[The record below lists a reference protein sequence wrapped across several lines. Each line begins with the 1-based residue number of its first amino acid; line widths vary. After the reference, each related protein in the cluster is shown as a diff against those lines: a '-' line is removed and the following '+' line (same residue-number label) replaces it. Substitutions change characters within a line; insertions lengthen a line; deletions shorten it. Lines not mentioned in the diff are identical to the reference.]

1 MRKLLLAI
9 LALAAIVV
17 AIGSYEKFYARKDV
31 SRMLGEARLTA
42 STKTALSLNRHLD
55 NANIEV
61 SVTDGVVTLS
71 GAVGTEIQMEL
82 AGEIVRSI
90 KGVKSVQNNLVISRG
105 LTISQESREPTL
117 GERLDDLTIEASVK
131 TALMLNTNVS
141 ARHIG
146 VDSDRG
152 HVLLTGK
159 VASPAEAELARKI
172 ADDVEGVASVE
183 FKLALEDETETETET
198 AGGKKSFVEKVDD
211 ARVVAQVRAA
221 LMVNRNLDASE
232 IEVASEGGV
241 VRLSGIIHSG
251 AEKDL
256 AQKVAEDCW
265 GVKSVENQLRIK
277 PLSETDGG

>member
-1 MRKLLLAI
+1 

-17 AIGSYEKFYARKDV
+17 AIISYEKFYARKDV

-55 NANIEV
+55 DAKIEV

-71 GAVGTEIQMEL
+71 GAVGTDIQMKL
-82 AGEIVRSI
+82 AGEIARSI
-90 KGVKSVQNNLVISRG
+90 KGVKSVQNNIVISRG
-105 LTISQESREPTL
+105 LTISQTSRESTL

-131 TALMLNTNVS
+131 TALMLNENVR

-146 VDSDRG
+146 VDSSRG

-159 VASPAEAELARKI
+159 IASPAEAELARKI
-172 ADDVEGVASVE
+172 ADDVEGVRSVE
-183 FKLALEDETETETET
+183 FKLELEEETKDES
-198 AGGKKSFVEKVDD
+198 GKKSFVEKVDD

-241 VRLSGIIHSG
+241 VRLNGIIHSG

-256 AQKVAEDCW
+256 AQKIAEDCW
-265 GVKSVENQLRIK
+265 GVESVENQLRVK
-277 PLSETDGG
+277 PLRGTDGG

>member
-9 LALAAIVV
+9 LALAAIAV
-17 AIGSYEKFYARKDV
+17 AIVSYEKFYARKDV

-61 SVTDGVVTLS
+61 SVVDGVVTLT
-71 GAVGTEIQMEL
+71 GAVGTEIQKEL

-90 KGVKSVQNNLVISRG
+90 KGVKSIQNNLVISRG
-105 LTISQESREPTL
+105 LMITQQSIEPTL

-141 ARHIG
+141 ARNIG

-183 FKLALEDETETETET
+183 FKLALEDETATETE
-198 AGGKKSFVEKVDD
+198 GGKKSFVEKVDD
-211 ARVVAQVRAA
+211 VRVSAQVNAA

-241 VRLSGIIHSG
+241 VRLSGIVHSG

-265 GVKSVENQLRIK
+265 GVKSVDNQLRVKPIK
-277 PLSETDGG
+277 GTDGG

>member
-9 LALAAIVV
+9 LALAAIAV
-17 AIGSYEKFYARKDV
+17 AIVSYEKFYARKDV

-55 NANIEV
+55 RANIEV

-105 LTISQESREPTL
+105 LTMSQESREPTL

-131 TALMLNTNVS
+131 TALMLNANVS

-152 HVLLTGK
+152 HVFLTGK

-172 ADDVEGVASVE
+172 ADDVEGVTSVE
-183 FKLALEDETETETET
+183 FKLALEDETEPE
-198 AGGKKSFVEKVDD
+198 AGKKSFAEKVDD
-211 ARVVAQVRAA
+211 VRVATQVRAA

-241 VRLSGIIHSG
+241 VRLSGITHSG

-277 PLSETDGG
+277 PLRETDGG

>member
-17 AIGSYEKFYARKDV
+17 SIVYYEKFYARKDV

-55 NANIEV
+55 DAKIEV
-61 SVTDGVVTLS
+61 SVTDGVVALS
-71 GAVGTEIQMEL
+71 GAVGTDIQMQL
-82 AGEIVRSI
+82 AGEIARSI
-90 KGVKSVQNNLVISRG
+90 KGVKSVRNNLVISRG
-105 LTISQESREPTL
+105 LTISQTSREPTL

-131 TALMLNTNVS
+131 TALMLNENVR

-146 VDSDRG
+146 VDSSRG
-152 HVLLTGK
+152 HVVLTGK
-159 VASPAEAELARKI
+159 VTSPAEAELARKL
-172 ADDVEGVASVE
+172 ADDVEGVRSVE
-183 FKLALEDETETETET
+183 FKLEVEEETET
-198 AGGKKSFVEKVDD
+198 AGGKKTFVEKVDD
-211 ARVVAQVRAA
+211 VGIVAQVSAA

-241 VRLSGIIHSG
+241 VRLNGIVHSG
-251 AEKDL
+251 AERDL

-265 GVKSVENQLRIK
+265 GVKSVDNQLRIK
-277 PLSETDGG
+277 PLTGTDGG